1 MEPDELGGLMPLPL
15 FELLQNRDV
24 VFVILMVGIWT
35 GAFAM
40 TIPGTGLLELISVFC
55 LLVAAVASL
64 TLPLNLWALMLL
76 GLGAVAFV
84 AELWHPLRGLL
95 LLGAV
100 ILFSLG
106 SVLLFRGPQNAITGV
121 SWPLA
126 AGGSAVSLGFF
137 WFVVQRT
144 MLVHRKPPDL
154 DLARLIG
161 QQGLTVTDVDG
172 HGSVQVASEQW
183 SARSEAHL
191 TAGTKVEV
199 VAREGFTLLVRAVE
213 AEERGGAQH

>member
-1 MEPDELGGLMPLPL
+1 MPLPL
-15 FELLQNRDV
+15 FDWLQNRDV

-35 GAFAM
+35 GAFAV
-40 TIPGTGLLELISVFC
+40 TIPGTGLLEVISVFC
-55 LLVAAVASL
+55 LLLAAVASL
-64 TLPLNLWALMLL
+64 TLPLNLWALVLL

-84 AELWHPLRGLL
+84 AELWRPLRGLL

-137 WFVVQRT
+137 WFVLQRA
-144 MLVHRKPPDL
+144 MLAHRKPPDL
-154 DLARLIG
+154 DLGRLIG

-183 SARSEAHL
+183 SARAEAHL
-191 TAGTKVEV
+191 TAGTRVEV
-199 VAREGFTLLVRAVE
+199 VGREGFTLLVRAVQGE
-213 AEERGGAQH
+213 AGGGGQD